1 MALFGIAEAVV
12 GVVDNVLDKF
22 VEDKDLR
29 AKLDHEL
36 KTQVQHA
43 NLAQIS
49 VNQEQARI
57 CIPTSMFM
65 GYGYMES

>member
-29 AKLDHEL
+29 A
-36 KTQVQHA
+36 
-43 NLAQIS
+43 
-49 VNQEQARI
+49 
-57 CIPTSMFM
+57 
-65 GYGYMES
+65 